1 MLFHV
6 VRGFENRELT
16 HYHESVNP
24 LRDVTL
30 LNHELLMYDLLKIEA
45 RIVESYA
52 ETDLQTYEHQ
62 NVGKSVKWE
71 RWVLLRAWELLV
83 GRPREETKVKGKN
96 RPTPP
101 MPTRCGGVAL
111 RYAIWAPFEQEYL
124 QKHGLL
130 TIKPVVYLLNIS
142 ERDFLRG
149 RSTYEDTLRAHIR
162 EHLGAGEVIPMS
174 FVFEMKLLKEKRAG
188 TLAKYLKANPTHTSK
203 VPHALFTTRRAL
215 KLITFYVADPPE
227 NTPNQ
232 INFVPVPNDQY
243 VQPYYCREN
252 TTSIDAAALI
262 DTNLSRYFNRLLMYS
277 YHDLHD
283 EDGNFDR
290 LNEVGKHRVQQKS
303 YPMNDG
309 DVCQFLGYDVP
320 KEELPPK
327 RKKANV

>member
-1 MLFHV
+1 M
-6 VRGFENRELT
+6 
-16 HYHESVNP
+16 
-24 LRDVTL
+24 
-30 LNHELLMYDLLKIEA
+30 
-45 RIVESYA
+45 
-52 ETDLQTYEHQ
+52 
-62 NVGKSVKWE
+62 
-71 RWVLLRAWELLV
+71 
-83 GRPREETKVKGKN
+83 
-96 RPTPP
+96 
-101 MPTRCGGVAL
+101 
-111 RYAIWAPFEQEYL
+111 
-124 QKHGLL
+124 
-130 TIKPVVYLLNIS
+130 
-142 ERDFLRG
+142 
-149 RSTYEDTLRAHIR
+149 
-162 EHLGAGEVIPMS
+162 IPMS

-188 TLAKYLKANPTHTSK
+188 TLAKYLSK
-203 VPHALFTTRRAL
+203 SHPYLESPARVVYHSQSL